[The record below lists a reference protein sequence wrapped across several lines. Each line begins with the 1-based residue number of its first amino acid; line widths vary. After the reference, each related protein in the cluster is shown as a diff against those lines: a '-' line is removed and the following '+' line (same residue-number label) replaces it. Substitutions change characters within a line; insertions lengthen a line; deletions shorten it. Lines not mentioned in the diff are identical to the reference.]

1 MSFSL
6 SRFRPRVENLEDRVV
21 PYALSGSQWANTT
34 VSASFM
40 PDGTSTDSGAASN
53 LFAELNAIAPAG
65 TWQNEFARALQTW
78 ASVSNLNFRLVSDS
92 GAASGTSGSSQN
104 DTRFGDIR
112 LGAYTRADSYVAYAY
127 YPSGSTRGGDVFL
140 DSDTTF
146 HVGTYLDLYSTLLH
160 ETGHAL
166 GLAHS
171 NLSSAVMYP
180 TILSVYSGLGADD
193 IAGIQAIYGSR
204 KADAYDSGSGNNT
217 FASASAVSLNG
228 GGVSFNADLTSLGDV
243 DYYRLVAPAG
253 DGALTV
259 SLDARDISLLTG
271 RISVYDDV
279 FNLLGTADAATYGGV
294 ATLSLSGL
302 TAGRA
307 YYLVADG
314 APPDVFGMGAYKL
327 SAQFGAAVAQPTVSI
342 GDIARAEGTSG
353 TTQFNFTITLSSA
366 STSSVSVA
374 YSTADGTATAGSDFT
389 ATSGVLTFAPG
400 ETQKTVVVNIIGDTA
415 LEPDEAF
422 FVNLGS
428 PTNAVL
434 GDAQGQG
441 TIQDDE
447 VGADIFEVND
457 TPATAKNLGKILKVN
472 KSGLTLHTA
481 TDGDYF
487 SFVPS
492 KRGVYRVT
500 VAPSQGTGSLN
511 VELRNANQVILA
523 SNEAQ
528 SGTVV
533 VQLTLA
539 ANTRYFVKVTSAAGS
554 LYTYSLGIAKQA
566 GGGARTIG
574 VARGHGL
581 ALDGELH
588 DGHNGDHDERWND
601 VAAVHSRRTWEV
613 DQRPMQSLPVKAPTL
628 FLAPSGDMAGNEIWK
643 LSIADPSGDEGGL
656 ARKTAFQV

>member
-1 MSFSL
+1 MSFPL
-6 SRFRPRVENLEDRVV
+6 SRFRPRVESLEDRVV

-53 LFAELNAIAPAG
+53 LFAELNAIAPTG

-78 ASVSNLNFRLVSDS
+78 ASVSNLNFRIVSDS

-104 DTRFGDIR
+104 DSRFGDIR

-127 YPSGSTRGGDVFL
+127 YPSGSTRGGDIFV

-146 HVGTYLDLYSTLLH
+146 RVGSYLDLYSTLLH

-193 IAGIQAIYGSR
+193 IAGIQAIYGTR
-204 KADAYDSGSGNNT
+204 KADSYDSGSGNNT
-217 FASASAVSLNG
+217 FASASVLSLNG
-228 GGVSFNADLTSLGDV
+228 GSISFNADLTSLDDV

-253 DGALTV
+253 DGTLTV
-259 SLDARDISLLTG
+259 SLDARNISLLTG
-271 RISVYDDV
+271 RISVYDDA
-279 FNLLGTADAATYGGV
+279 FNLLGTAQAATYGGV
-294 ATLSLSGL
+294 ATLTLSGL
-302 TAGRA
+302 TAGRT
-307 YYLVADG
+307 YYVAADG
-314 APPDVFGMGAYKL
+314 APTDIFGMGAYKL
-327 SAQFGAAVAQPTVSI
+327 TAEFGGSVAQPAVSI
-342 GDIARAEGTSG
+342 GDVAQAEGNSG
-353 TTQFNFTITLSSA
+353 TTQFSFTVTLSAA
-366 STSSVSVA
+366 STSTVTVP
-374 YSTADGTATAGSDFT
+374 YVTANGTATAGSDFT
-389 ATSGVLTFAPG
+389 ATSGTLTFAPG
-400 ETQKTVVVNIIGDTA
+400 ETQKTVVVDVIGDTT
-415 LEPDEAF
+415 LEANETF
-422 FVNLGS
+422 LVNLGTPS
-428 PTNAVL
+428 NAEL
-434 GDAQGQG
+434 GDSQGLG
-441 TIQDDE
+441 TIQNDE
-447 VGADIFEVND
+447 VGPDIFEAND
-457 TPATAKNLGKILKVN
+457 DATTAKNLGKISKVS

-500 VAPSQGTGSLN
+500 VAPSQGSGPLN
-511 VELRNANQVILA
+511 LDLLNASQVILA
-523 SNEAQ
+523 SNQSQ

-533 VQLTLA
+533 VQLSLA

-554 LYTYSLGIAKQA
+554 LYTYSLTVARQA
-566 GGGARTIG
+566 GGGAKTIG

-581 ALDGELH
+581 ALDGDPH
-588 DGHNGDHDERWND
+588 ERWSA
-601 VAAVHSRRTWEV
+601 VAAIHSRRTWGV
-613 DQRPMQSLPVKAPTL
+613 DHRPIAVQPLSATAPSL
-628 FLAPSGDMAGNEIWK
+628 FLAPSGDVAGGEIWK
-643 LSIADPSGDEGGL
+643 LNIADPLEDDGGL

>member
-1 MSFSL
+1 
-6 SRFRPRVENLEDRVV
+6 
-21 PYALSGSQWANTT
+21 
-34 VSASFM
+34 M
-40 PDGTSTDSGAASN
+40 PDGTTTDSGAASN
-53 LFAELNAIAPAG
+53 LFAELNAIAPTS

-78 ASVSNLNFRLVSDS
+78 ASVSNLNFRLVADS
-92 GAASGTSGSSQN
+92 GAASGTSGSSQT
-104 DTRFGDIR
+104 DSRFGDIR

-180 TILSVYSGLGADD
+180 TILDVYSGLGADD
-193 IAGIQAIYGSR
+193 IAGIQAIYGTR
-204 KADAYDSGSGNNT
+204 NADAYDSGSGNNT
-217 FASASAVSLNG
+217 FAAASALSLNG
-228 GGVSFNADLTSLGDV
+228 GGISFNADLTSLGDV

-253 DGALTV
+253 DGTLTV

-271 RISVYDDV
+271 RISVYDDA

-294 ATLSLSGL
+294 ATLTLSGL
-302 TAGRA
+302 TAGRT
-307 YYLVADG
+307 YYVVADG
-314 APPDVFGMGAYKL
+314 APTDVFGMGAYKL
-327 SAQFGAAVAQPTVSI
+327 TAQFGGAVAQPSVSI
-342 GDIARAEGTSG
+342 GDVARAEGASG
-353 TTQFNFTITLSSA
+353 LAQFTFTVTLSA
-366 STSSVSVA
+366 S
-374 YSTADGTATAGSDFT
+374 STNTVTVPYVTANGTATAGSDFT

-400 ETQKTVVVNIIGDTA
+400 ETQKTVVVDVLGDTA
-415 LEPDEAF
+415 LEPNETF
-422 FVNLGS
+422 LVNLAA

-441 TIQDDE
+441 TIQNDE

-457 TPATAKNLGKILKVN
+457 TSATARNLGKILKVN

-500 VAPSQGTGSLN
+500 VAPSQGTGPLN
-511 VELRNANQVILA
+511 VELLNANQVILA
-523 SNEAQ
+523 SNQSQ

-566 GGGARTIG
+566 GGGAKTIG

-581 ALDGELH
+581 ALDGDHHDDH
-588 DGHNGDHDERWND
+588 DGHEYHDGAGRSIHRPI
-601 VAAVHSRRTWEV
+601 VVTPLGARTPAAS
-613 DQRPMQSLPVKAPTL
+613 L
-628 FLAPSGDMAGNEIWK
+628 FLAPSADMTGGEIWE
-643 LSIADPSGDEGGL
+643 LSIADPLGDDGGL

>member
-1 MSFSL
+1 
-6 SRFRPRVENLEDRVV
+6 
-21 PYALSGSQWANTT
+21 
-34 VSASFM
+34 
-40 PDGTSTDSGAASN
+40 
-53 LFAELNAIAPAG
+53 
-65 TWQNEFARALQTW
+65 
-78 ASVSNLNFRLVSDS
+78 
-92 GAASGTSGSSQN
+92 
-104 DTRFGDIR
+104 
-112 LGAYTRADSYVAYAY
+112 
-127 YPSGSTRGGDVFL
+127 
-140 DSDTTF
+140 
-146 HVGTYLDLYSTLLH
+146 
-160 ETGHAL
+160 
-166 GLAHS
+166 
-171 NLSSAVMYP
+171 
-180 TILSVYSGLGADD
+180 
-193 IAGIQAIYGSR
+193 
-204 KADAYDSGSGNNT
+204 
-217 FASASAVSLNG
+217 
-228 GGVSFNADLTSLGDV
+228 
-243 DYYRLVAPAG
+243 VAPAG
-253 DGALTV
+253 DGTLTV

-271 RISVYDDV
+271 RISLYDDA

-294 ATLSLSGL
+294 ATLFLSGL

-327 SAQFGAAVAQPTVSI
+327 SAQFGAAVTQPTVSI
-342 GDIARAEGTSG
+342 GDIARAEGTGG
-353 TTQFNFTITLSSA
+353 TTQFSFTITLSSA

-400 ETQKTVVVNIIGDTA
+400 ETQKTVVVDVIGDTA
-415 LEPDEAF
+415 LEPNEAF

-457 TPATAKNLGKILKVN
+457 TSATAKNLGKILKVN

-523 SNEAQ
+523 SNQAQ

-554 LYTYSLGIAKQA
+554 LYTYSLGIAKQS

-581 ALDGELH
+581 ALDGEHH

-601 VAAVHSRRTWEV
+601 VAAVHSRRTWGE
-613 DQRPMQSLPVKAPTL
+613 DHRPMQPLPAKAPTL

-643 LSIADPSGDEGGL
+643 LSIADPLGDEGGL